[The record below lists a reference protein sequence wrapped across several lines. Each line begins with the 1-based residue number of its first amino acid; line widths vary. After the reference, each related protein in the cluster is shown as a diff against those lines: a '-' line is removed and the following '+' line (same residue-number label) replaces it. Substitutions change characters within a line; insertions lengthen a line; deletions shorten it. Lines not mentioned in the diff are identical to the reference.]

1 MRKKKKK
8 TSRPPLLASPR
19 LVFTCASAA
28 SVVGLLSMSNRRLY
42 PVRLPRQPGTC
53 AMSSRRLF
61 VRFSCPLCSAKK
73 TFTDV
78 ASGDEPALVEAWLA
92 HHHWS
97 RARWHADKGLHPST
111 PTLAHLR
118 ETMATRDHWF
128 EFSPAEAASAFSC
141 AAPELAPAAEEA
153 TAALSPRL
161 IIPPRRVKVV
171 GTCCW
176 ELNGSYGY
184 AFVFNTSAD
193 QYQVELDTG
202 TKVSLLS
209 KHLRDV
215 PPAGPEG
222 PSSSDEEPPDLPV
235 VPTCSQCKEELP
247 WPFKRCGLCYEL
259 VHRACWDAHVLAC
272 VAVVEASLSASSS
285 GRCASLPRAKR
296 PPPPPPVRRQ
306 DERFSPKAAPAMG
319 GGGDRRQIYA
329 GG

>member
-1 MRKKKKK
+1 MVFVIVRAI
-8 TSRPPLLASPR
+8 TVAIAIAIVTVFARSCIACRSSYPPFGKS
-19 LVFTCASAA
+19 
-28 SVVGLLSMSNRRLY
+28 
-42 PVRLPRQPGTC
+42 
-53 AMSSRRLF
+53 
-61 VRFSCPLCSAKK
+61 
-73 TFTDV
+73 
-78 ASGDEPALVEAWLA
+78 
-92 HHHWS
+92 
-97 RARWHADKGLHPST
+97 WHADKGLHPST

-128 EFSPAEAASAFSC
+128 EFSPAEAASVFSC

-209 KHLRDV
+209 KNLRDV

-235 VPTCSQCKEELP
+235 VPTCSQCEGALP
-247 WPFKRCGLCYEL
+247 WPFTRCGLCYEL

-272 VAVVEASLSASSS
+272 VAVVEASPSASSS
-285 GRCASLPRAKR
+285 GRCASAPRAKR

-306 DERFSPKAAPAMG
+306 VERFLPSAAPAMG
-319 GGGDRRQIYA
+319 VAPDDKSMQA
-329 GG
+329 VEDAFMHALSDQLPSHF